1 MSGGGGKIHV
11 AGVAGVGMSALA
23 QALAWSHARV
33 TGSDRHLDQGTRV
46 PVLDALE
53 RAGVA
58 LFPQDGS
65 AVDKDTEAVVFSTAI
80 EADNPDLAAA
90 RQSGIPCR
98 HRAEVLAWLAEGH
111 PVLAVAGTAGKT
123 TTTGMLGWIL
133 EQTGADPTV
142 VNGGAL
148 VDWASADRVG
158 NARRG
163 AEGAPWVVEVDE
175 SDRSLLN
182 FRPEWSVLTNI
193 SQDHF
198 SLEEVQ
204 ALFRQYAGQVRR
216 GVVAGPGVAGVL
228 GTLDAEVVSPPFE
241 GAEPVPGGGWR
252 MPWRGTELHVR
263 QPGKHNL
270 VNALLAAETAV
281 RAAGSRPE
289 AVADAMVRFRGIQ
302 RRMERTDR
310 GGTVRVFDDYAH
322 NPAKIAAAFEAAREG
337 VDGRILAVWRPHGFA
352 PLRNM
357 MEGLAEAFAAALHGG
372 DRLWL
377 LPVYY
382 AGGTAAKDVSSGDLR
397 TRLEALGAPAA
408 AVEGYPELEEEL
420 RREAREG
427 DTVLLMGAR
436 DPGLPEFARRLA
448 DILERGGAGR

>member
-1 MSGGGGKIHV
+1 
-11 AGVAGVGMSALA
+11 MSALA
-23 QALAWSHARV
+23 QALAWSHGAV

-53 RAGVA
+53 RAGIA
-58 LFPQDGS
+58 LYPQDGS
-65 AVDKDTEAVVFSTAI
+65 AVDRDTEAVVFSTAI
-80 EADNPDLAAA
+80 EADNPDLEAA
-90 RQSGIPCR
+90 RRLNVPCR
-98 HRAEVLAWLAEGH
+98 HRAEVLAGLAQGH

-148 VDWASADRVG
+148 VDWAAADRVG
-158 NARRG
+158 NTRRG

-216 GVVAGPGVAGVL
+216 GVVAGPGVAEVL
-228 GTLDAEVVSPPFE
+228 GPLDAEVVSPPFE
-241 GAEPVPGGGWR
+241 GAGPMPGGGWR

-270 VNALLAAETAV
+270 LNALLAAETAV
-281 RAAGSRPE
+281 RSAGAAPE
-289 AVADAMVRFRGIQ
+289 AVAEAMARFGGIQ

-310 GGTVRVFDDYAH
+310 GGPVRVFDDYAH

-337 VDGRILAVWRPHGFA
+337 VDGRLFAVWRPHGFA

-357 MEGLAEAFAAALHGG
+357 MEGLAETFAGALRKG
-372 DRLWL
+372 DRLWV

-382 AGGTAAKDVSSGDLR
+382 AGGTAAKDVSSGDLVR
-397 TRLEALGAPAA
+397 RLAARGAPAA
-408 AVEGYPELEEEL
+408 EAEDYPEIGDAL
-420 RREAREG
+420 RRDAQAG
-427 DTVLLMGAR
+427 DTVLVMGAR
-436 DPGLPEFARRLA
+436 DPELPVFARRMA
-448 DILERGGAGR
+448 DVLG

>member
-23 QALAWSHARV
+23 QALAWSHGVV

-53 RAGVA
+53 RAGIA

-80 EADNPDLAAA
+80 EVDNPDLAAA
-90 RQSGIPCR
+90 RRLGIPCR
-98 HRAEVLAWLAEGH
+98 HRAEVLAGLAEGH

-148 VDWASADRVG
+148 VDWASVDRVG

-216 GVVAGPGVAGVL
+216 GVVAGPGVAEVL
-228 GTLDAEVVSPPFE
+228 GPLEAEVVAPPFG
-241 GAEPVPGGGWR
+241 GAEPVAGGGWQ
-252 MPWRGTELHVR
+252 MPWRGTELRVR

-281 RAAGSRPE
+281 RSAGAEPE
-289 AVADAMVRFRGIQ
+289 AVAEALVRFGGIQ

-310 GGTVRVFDDYAH
+310 GGAMRIFDDYAH

-337 VDGRILAVWRPHGFA
+337 VDGRIFAVWRPHGFA

-357 MEGLAEAFAAALHGG
+357 MEPLAETFTGALREG
-372 DRLWL
+372 DRCWI

-382 AGGTAAKDVSSGDLR
+382 AGGTTTMDVSSGDLVR
-397 TRLEALGAPAA
+397 RLAARGAPAGE
-408 AVEGYPELEEEL
+408 VEDYPALEEVL
-420 RREAREG
+420 RHEVRPG
-427 DTVLLMGAR
+427 DTLLLMGAR
-436 DPGLPEFARRLA
+436 DPELSVFAKRMA
-448 DILERGGAGR
+448 DVLG

>member
-1 MSGGGGKIHV
+1 MSGDGFRGHVHV

-23 QALAWSHARV
+23 QALSWSCGRV
-33 TGSDRHLDQGTRV
+33 TGSDRYLDGGRRV

-53 RAGVA
+53 RSGIG
-58 LFPQDGS
+58 LTPQDGS
-65 AVDKDTEAVVFSTAI
+65 AVEAGTEAVVYSTAI

-90 RQSGIPCR
+90 RRLGVPCR
-98 HRAEVLAWLAEGH
+98 HRAEVLAGLAEGH
-111 PVLAVAGTAGKT
+111 RLLAVAGTAGKT

-133 EQTGADPTV
+133 ECAGADPTV

-148 VDWASADRVG
+148 VDWAAPDRVG

-163 AEGAPWVVEVDE
+163 ADGAPWVVEVDE
-175 SDRSLLN
+175 SDRSLLD

-204 ALFRQYAGQVRR
+204 TLFRTYAGQVRE
-216 GVVAGPGVAGVL
+216 GLVVGPGVAEVL
-228 GTLDAEVVSPPFE
+228 GKVGARVVEPPC
-241 GAEPVPGGGWR
+241 GGMAPVAGGGWE
-252 MPWRGTELHVR
+252 MPWRGTRLRVR
-263 QPGKHNL
+263 LPGRHNL

-281 RAAGSRPE
+281 LAAGTEPE
-289 AVADAMVRFRGIQ
+289 AVAEAMGRFRGIQ

-322 NPAKIAAAFEAAREG
+322 NPAKIAAAFAAAREG
-337 VDGRILAVWRPHGFA
+337 VEGRILAVWRPHGFA

-357 MEGLAEAFAAALHGG
+357 MAPLAEAFAGALRAG
-372 DRLWL
+372 DRCWI

-382 AGGTAAKDVSSGDLR
+382 AGGTTVKDVSSGDLVR
-397 TRLEALGAPAA
+397 RIAALGAPAEEA
-408 AVEGYPELEEEL
+408 GGYEEL
-420 RREAREG
+420 DAVVRSAVREG
-427 DTVLLMGAR
+427 DTVLVMGAR
-436 DPGLPEFARRLA
+436 DPGLPEFAKRVGEEL
-448 DILERGGAGR
+448 GF